1 MPYITFSP
9 LDLGFVYNMKLQ
21 TEEETGTQVLLKQR
35 TFVLV
40 ISFAEQKCAQAYF
53 LNQC

>member
-9 LDLGFVYNMKLQ
+9 LDLGFVYNLKLQ
-21 TEEETGTQVLLKQR
+21 TGTQVLLKQR